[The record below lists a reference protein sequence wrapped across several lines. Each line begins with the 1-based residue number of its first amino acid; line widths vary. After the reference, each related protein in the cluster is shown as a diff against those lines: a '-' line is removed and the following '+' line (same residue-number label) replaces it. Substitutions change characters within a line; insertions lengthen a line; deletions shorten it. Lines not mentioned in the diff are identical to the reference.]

1 MNKMPGNTL
10 ADAIKSYD
18 YPAITYDFV
27 ERRERRFSS
36 MRELD
41 KHLESLLHSVD
52 IDRLKDGLSG
62 ILYWGFYRTRYKDYR
77 VDEFRRKIDD
87 DHLRRAA
94 EAFRVLDGTGLK
106 RLKELALPQFS
117 KMAFVT
123 KLRTFLDPERY
134 CVLDSKIAS
143 LKPLANRLKRC
154 ATYIPV
160 TAENERAY
168 RWWVETCGCLASQL
182 PMKARPVDVERGLFY
197 LVDRGELET
206 AAGYI
211 SSF

>member
-1 MNKMPGNTL
+1 MPGNTL

-77 VDEFRRKIDD
+77 VDEFR
-87 DHLRRAA
+87 
-94 EAFRVLDGTGLK
+94 
-106 RLKELALPQFS
+106 
-117 KMAFVT
+117 
-123 KLRTFLDPERY
+123 
-134 CVLDSKIAS
+134 
-143 LKPLANRLKRC
+143 
-154 ATYIPV
+154 
-160 TAENERAY
+160 
-168 RWWVETCGCLASQL
+168 
-182 PMKARPVDVERGLFY
+182 
-197 LVDRGELET
+197 
-206 AAGYI
+206 
-211 SSF
+211 